1 MVCET
6 TFQKEAVDEK
16 IETAS
21 YELRR
26 NIVKSIISFCDLVF
40 SELPEKTRGDII
52 YFIHF
57 YGFAVAILYT
67 YLFGGRYTFQVFLF
81 VGILIIGQLF
91 LLRGCVLTK
100 VEQHYRKEKGT
111 AVDVFLHLMD
121 IEATNENRKL
131 LTLTGYSLIFL
142 GAVAIYLRE
151 TLLQTRM

>member
-1 MVCET
+1 MDSET
-6 TFQKEAVDEK
+6 PCHPEVLDEK
-16 IETAS
+16 IETTP

-26 NIVKSIISFCDLVF
+26 NIVKSIISFCDLIF

-52 YFIHF
+52 YYIHF
-57 YGFAVAILYT
+57 YGFAAAIIYT
-67 YLFGGRYTFQVFLF
+67 YLFGGRYMFQAFLL
-81 VGILIIGQLF
+81 VGVVIIGQLF

-111 AVDVFLHLMD
+111 TVDVFLRAMD
-121 IEATNENRKL
+121 IEITNENRKL

-142 GAVAIYLRE
+142 GAAAIYLRE